1 MQKFQNELINFYK
14 PVGLS
19 SAAFLNKVKKI
30 YSIKKAGFA
39 GTLDPLAEGV
49 LIVGTGT
56 ATKKLEELTSC
67 NKSYEFTVRFG
78 VQTST
83 GDLGGEIINKN
94 NNIPTMKEI
103 ESILPQYTGKIQQTP
118 HVFSALKH
126 QGKRL
131 CDLKRSGFEGIEEI
145 SKSKTREIEIFELK
159 LINQISTIEF
169 IFSASC
175 SKGTYIRSLA
185 EDIAVSLSTVATTIK
200 LIRTSVGDFDISNS
214 LKLDLK

>member
-1 MQKFQNELINFYK
+1 M
-14 PVGLS
+14 
-19 SAAFLNKVKKI
+19 FLNKVKKT

-56 ATKKLEELTSC
+56 ATKKLEDLTNC

-83 GDLGGEIINKN
+83 GDLDGEIINKSD
-94 NNIPTMKEI
+94 NIPTIKEI
-103 ESILPQYTGKIQQTP
+103 EAILPQYTGKIQQTP

-159 LINQISTIEF
+159 LINQISTKEF
-169 IFSASC
+169 TLTAKC

-185 EDIAVSLSTVATTIK
+185 EDIAISLSTVATTTR
-200 LIRTSVGDFDISNS
+200 LIRTSVGNFNILDS